1 MRAVLATT
9 NPGKAKEA
17 TEILTGTSLEVVTVP
32 MWIGDIETG
41 MTYLENARLK
51 ASNVLRLTHEAVL
64 AEDAGLEVDALNGLP
79 GLHSA
84 RFAGP
89 GATAADNNAKLL
101 ALLEGVPAEKRT
113 ARYRAVALLLT
124 PSSQVVVGEG
134 VLEGRLAEAP
144 KGEGGF
150 GYDPLFIP
158 EGFAQTA
165 AELTPDEK
173 NAISHRGR
181 AFRALLENAKT
192 AGLLG

>member
-1 MRAVLATT
+1 MRVVLATS

-17 TEILTGTSLEVVTVP
+17 AEILQGSGLDIVSVP

-41 MTYLENARLK
+41 TTYLENARLK
-51 ASNVLRLTHEAVL
+51 ASNVLRLTHGAVI

-89 GATAADNNAKLL
+89 GATPEDNNAKLL
-101 ALLEGVPAEKRT
+101 ALLEGVPTPKRT
-113 ARYRAVALLLT
+113 AWFRAVAVLLS
-124 PSSQVVVGEG
+124 PDGREAIGEG
-134 VLEGRLAEAP
+134 TLEGTIADAP

-150 GYDPLFIP
+150 GYDPLFLP
-158 EGFAQTA
+158 EGHEQTA
-165 AELTPDEK
+165 AELSSDEK

-181 AFRALLENAKT
+181 ALRALLAS
-192 AGLLG
+192 L